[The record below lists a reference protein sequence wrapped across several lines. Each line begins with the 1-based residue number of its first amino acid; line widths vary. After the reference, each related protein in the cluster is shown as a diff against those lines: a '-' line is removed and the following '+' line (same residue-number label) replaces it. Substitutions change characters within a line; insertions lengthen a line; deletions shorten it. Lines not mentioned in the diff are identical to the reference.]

1 MPGVSSVLRPVGR
14 HRAAV
19 YWRRRAVLLVPPA
32 LVVGVLALTLGGGSE
47 PAAETPAPVES
58 LPAPAVTPDVAS
70 EAEAPEG
77 SDGAGETRP
86 CGDRLAVQVS
96 ADAAEYPGGAAPLL
110 TLVVSATGDGEC
122 TVATGSSHVGD
133 LVVTADGGQVWSSAD
148 CGPQEPVDVVLA
160 PGEEHRQVLTW
171 QRVRSEPGCVTG
183 LRDVAP
189 GSYRVTGRVGDVAS
203 EPVDLRLG

>member
-1 MPGVSSVLRPVGR
+1 MLRPVGR

-32 LVVGVLALTLGGGSE
+32 LGVGVLVRSLGGGPE
-47 PAAETPAPVES
+47 PEAPAPAPTGAEA
-58 LPAPAVTPDVAS
+58 LPAPASSPDTAPD
-70 EAEAPEG
+70 AEAPEEPDG
-77 SDGAGETRP
+77 SGETQP

-96 ADAAEYPGGAAPLL
+96 ADAAEYPDGAAPLL

-122 TVATGSSHVGD
+122 TVAAGPSHVGD
-133 LVVTADGGQVWSSAD
+133 LVVTADGGPVWSSAD
-148 CGPQEPVDVVLA
+148 CGPQEPADVVLR
-160 PGEEHRQVLTW
+160 PGEKHRQVLTW
-171 QRVRSEPGCVTG
+171 QRVCSEPGCVTG